1 MEKLSIAINNDKKVP
16 IKDNEI
22 SNMAFKLKSYTTSI
36 STLILNKFDEV
47 SKKYED
53 HDLKSAMILANDCII
68 STQKL
73 INVIDEI
80 IKHEYTKIDIKNA
93 QQSGEHFVDSWKK
106 LNQYTNMYFD
116 EYHNMFERNMV
127 VDGYEKFYNKI
138 FILYNKIIEEVKFK
152 IQTSVN
158 LKFIRH
164 YTTDTSVRDYLIFM
178 FESELS
184 YISSIIRILTDKY
197 SEIINKNIMDNFSTI
212 NKNVVYLEEMKK
224 EYGSLI
230 SPITDEK
237 QKQKTINMIKSFYN
251 LCISTEQVMIN
262 FINKKPSVKITETVE
277 NKTLIDMI
285 ENKYNIAKLVIK
297 DLQEN

>member
-36 STLILNKFDEV
+36 STLTLNKFDEV

-106 LNQYTNMYFD
+106 LNQYINMYFD

-277 NKTLIDMI
+277 NKTLLDMI

>member
-1 MEKLSIAINNDKKVP
+1 
-16 IKDNEI
+16 
-22 SNMAFKLKSYTTSI
+22 
-36 STLILNKFDEV
+36 LILNKFDEV

-277 NKTLIDMI
+277 NKTLLDMI

>member
-106 LNQYTNMYFD
+106 LNQYINMYFD

>member
-277 NKTLIDMI
+277 NKTLLDMI

>member
-1 MEKLSIAINNDKKVP
+1 L
-16 IKDNEI
+16 
-22 SNMAFKLKSYTTSI
+22 T
-36 STLILNKFDEV
+36 LNKFDEV

-106 LNQYTNMYFD
+106 LNQYINMYFD

-277 NKTLIDMI
+277 NKTLLDMI